1 MTEKLLLIVFFL
13 GLSFG
18 GSLLH
23 GGLGRL
29 LGLLGLAAAALSSR
43 VPTEPMADFRNSMR
57 TRSSL
62 VSMTTVRSV
71 MATMR
76 PYTPPM
82 VVSQSPFCREL
93 RISSACFFRLLSG
106 RMSMK

>member
-1 MTEKLLLIVFFL
+1 
-13 GLSFG
+13 
-18 GSLLH
+18 
-23 GGLGRL
+23 
-29 LGLLGLAAAALSSR
+29 
-43 VPTEPMADFRNSMR
+43 MR

>member
-1 MTEKLLLIVFFL
+1 
-13 GLSFG
+13 
-18 GSLLH
+18 
-23 GGLGRL
+23 
-29 LGLLGLAAAALSSR
+29 
-43 VPTEPMADFRNSMR
+43 MR

-71 MATMR
+71 MATTR

-106 RMSMK
+106 RISMK